1 MSGGSLNAS
10 VGFLL
15 AVLLMSVNGQSAF
28 TRRSVDPLIAPR
40 LSPIPPGSRGMKP
53 DQVNI
58 AGWNKA
64 WTNLVNIAEQSF
76 TPSMSRLVA
85 VEVELVVGNDNAAK
99 DELTLSIFDA
109 SGNELTS
116 ATELVQSSN
125 CEHALFVLPE
135 GGVEVSPG
143 NSYRIRL
150 RGGTTFGWKYVLGGY
165 PKGEA
170 TFNSKPLLPKARSTF
185 LFRTFGSE

>member
-1 MSGGSLNAS
+1 MNDRSIQL
-10 VGFLL
+10 LL
-15 AVLLMSVNGQSAF
+15 AVLLISVNAQSAF
-28 TRRSVDPLIAPR
+28 PRRSVELPIATLP
-40 LSPIPPGSRGMKP
+40 SSIPPGSPDMKP

-64 WTNLVNIAEQSF
+64 WTNLVNVAEQSF
-76 TPSMSRLVA
+76 TPSMPRLLA
-85 VEVELVVGNDNAAK
+85 VEVELLVGNDNAAK

-109 SGNELTS
+109 SGNEVAS
-116 ATELVQSSN
+116 ATQLVRTSD

-135 GGVEVSPG
+135 GGVQVDPG

-150 RGGTTFGWKYVLGGY
+150 RGGTTFGWKYVMGGY

-170 TFNSKPLLPKARSTF
+170 TFNGKPLLPKARSTF